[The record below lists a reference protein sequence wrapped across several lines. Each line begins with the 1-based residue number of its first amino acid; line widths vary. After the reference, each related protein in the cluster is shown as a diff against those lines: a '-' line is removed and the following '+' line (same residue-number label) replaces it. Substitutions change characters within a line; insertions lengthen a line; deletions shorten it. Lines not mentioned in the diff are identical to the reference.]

1 MTSRVGLK
9 VSNFFNNKTVIL
21 GVMGPDEDIWN
32 VTNNAFT
39 NVNAAINMYF
49 GDFAECACI
58 DFVKGDTSDYT
69 DFAKIAKSLK
79 LVYDEEKDYHPQFE
93 GFNDTTAV
101 IKQAD
106 AVLLGFPLQ
115 FPMKE

>member
-1 MTSRVGLK
+1 
-9 VSNFFNNKTVIL
+9 
-21 GVMGPDEDIWN
+21 MGPDEDTWN

-39 NVNAAINMYF
+39 NVNAAINLYF
-49 GDFAECACI
+49 GDFADCTCK
-58 DFVKGDTSDYT
+58 DFVKGNGTEIFT